1 MYADNEILF
10 PPHAIPGLAQARGEK
25 WRCVVERVLSLPEDH
40 PEALA
45 FSLLMMRLD
54 GCLSCETD
62 SYRAMRGCLACALQT
77 LRRHKGP
84 DEELLERYE
93 QAVTDVTK
101 YLEQTRDRAKG
112 ARPARAA

>member
-1 MYADNEILF
+1 
-10 PPHAIPGLAQARGEK
+10 
-25 WRCVVERVLSLPEDH
+25 
-40 PEALA
+40 
-45 FSLLMMRLD
+45 
-54 GCLSCETD
+54 
-62 SYRAMRGCLACALQT
+62 MRGCLACALQT